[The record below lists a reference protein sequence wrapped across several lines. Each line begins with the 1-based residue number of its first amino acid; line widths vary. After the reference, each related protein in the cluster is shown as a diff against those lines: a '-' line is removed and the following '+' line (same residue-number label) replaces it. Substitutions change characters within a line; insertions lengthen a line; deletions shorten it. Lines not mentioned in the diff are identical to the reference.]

1 MIPDQ
6 ALVSIIGYSLAKLSY
21 FLFGSLT
28 KFYPFVFFW
37 FNYLLYKNDYNFEL
51 IERRFS
57 VAIFTCIFASLIFAS
72 IFLQDKGYIASAMFV
87 ILDGLFG
94 KIGSLILVILFL
106 AFAFSISFPQIIK
119 EVFKIDLDFDFYLKL
134 ETLIKNKI
142 FGFFGGDKYENETK
156 EEQEKLKQE
165 LLIKEKKEE
174 HIKKEDL
181 SKQETQ
187 ENKKFNLEDL
197 KNQEL
202 EEVIISEEDK
212 KLSSSYIHELSEP
225 IASFAQKASQVNIK
239 EDEMTPEEYLSKYK
253 NNSEDIYTQTLKSKN
268 LDEPSY
274 KRRNMDLNENK
285 EEVIEENSLFA
296 KELKEREQ
304 MLQKAKLLEEY
315 KALQKEKILE
325 ELNEDFKKIEELN
338 AIEAQK
344 EAEFKKIQNKTSFL
358 GVKDFKDEDFIPQN
372 EVKELDFSEDDFAK
386 PVSIEEL
393 RSKRN
398 YESPFVV
405 EEVQN
410 EVKEEKVLFEITQ
423 EPIVEV
429 VENKTHHSI
438 ANEVSKNKALLKDL
452 DFGNFEKPKDFSL
465 PPLDFLT
472 MPKEGKS
479 EINEEEI
486 DRKIY
491 DLLEKL
497 RRFKI
502 GGDVVRT
509 YTGPVV
515 TTFEFHPAADVKVS
529 KILSLQDDLAMALK
543 AQTIRIQAPI
553 PGKDVVGIEVP
564 NEKIDTIYLREILES
579 EVFKNS
585 SSPLTIALGKD
596 IVGDPFITDLK
607 KLPHL
612 LIAGTTGSG
621 KSVGINSMLLS
632 LLYRNSPKTLRLM
645 MIDPKMLEFSIYND
659 IPHLL
664 TPVITD
670 PKKAVNALSNMV
682 AEMERRY
689 RLMAEAKTKNIE
701 NYNEKIKEQGGE
713 ILPFIVVIIDE
724 LADLMMTAGKDV
736 EFYIGRL
743 AQMARASGIHLI
755 VATQRP
761 SVDVV
766 TGVVKANLPSRISYK
781 VGQKIDS
788 KVILDSMGAESLLGR
803 GDCLFTPPGMS
814 GLVRLHAPFASEN
827 EIENI
832 VEFLKAQQVVEY
844 DESFLKDDSQDGAYK
859 RSEFDDGDLDEL
871 YEEAKAVILED
882 RKTSISYLQRRL
894 KIGYNRAANII
905 EQLSQTGVLSE
916 PDAKG
921 QREIL

>member
-6 ALVSIIGYSLAKLSY
+6 TLVSIIGYSLAKLSY

-37 FNYLLYKNDYNFEL
+37 FNYLLYKNDYNLEL

-57 VAIFTCIFASLIFAS
+57 VAIFTCILASLIFAS
-72 IFLQDKGYIASAMFV
+72 AFLQDKGYIASAMFV

-94 KIGSLILVILFL
+94 KIGSLILVVLLL
-106 AFAFSISFPQIIK
+106 AFAFSISFPKFIK
-119 EVFKIDLDFDFYLKL
+119 EVFKVELDFDFYLKL

-174 HIKKEDL
+174 PIKNEEL
-181 SKQETQ
+181 PKQEIQ

-225 IASFAQKASQVNIK
+225 IASFAQKASQINIK

-285 EEVIEENSLFA
+285 EEIIEENSLFA

-372 EVKELDFSEDDFAK
+372 EVKELDFSEDDFTK
-386 PVSIEEL
+386 PLSIEEL
-393 RSKRN
+393 RSKKELQN
-398 YESPFVV
+398 PFIV
-405 EEVQN
+405 EEIQN
-410 EVKEEKVLFEITQ
+410 EVKEENNAFEIK
-423 EPIVEV
+423 EIKNEEL
-429 VENKTHHSI
+429 ENKTHHSI
-438 ANEVSKNKALLKDL
+438 TSEISENKALLKDL
-452 DFGNFEKPKDFSL
+452 DFGNFEKPKDFIL
-465 PPLDFLT
+465 PPLDFLS
-472 MPKEGKS
+472 MPKEGKN

-515 TTFEFHPAADVKVS
+515 TTFEFRPAADVKVS

-579 EVFKNS
+579 DVFKNS

-701 NYNEKIKEQGGE
+701 NYNEKIKDQGGE

-788 KVILDSMGAESLLGR
+788 KVILDAMGAESLLGR

-814 GLVRLHAPFASEN
+814 SLVRLHAPFASEN

-832 VEFLKAQQVVEY
+832 VEFLKEQQVVEY
-844 DESFLKDDSQDGAYK
+844 DESFLKDENSDFNARRNDFS
-859 RSEFDDGDLDEL
+859 DGDLDEL
-871 YEEAKAVILED
+871 YEEAKAIVLED
-882 RKTSISYLQRRL
+882 RKTSISYIQRRL
-894 KIGYNRAANII
+894 KIGYNRAANIV
-905 EQLSQTGVLSE
+905 EQLTQMGVLSE